1 MYQDQDKAFDFAK
14 STRVTSTVRHNTLPA
29 TFRLV
34 IFCATI
40 KKINKEKNII
50 SVSYHRYVRDVIKS
64 NMLYSIGMM
73 FLPLSGGDFLLRP

>member
-1 MYQDQDKAFDFAK
+1 MTSPKAQG
-14 STRVTSTVRHNTLPA
+14 VTSTVRHDTLPA

-40 KKINKEKNII
+40 KKITKEKNII
-50 SVSYHRYVRDVIKS
+50 SASYHRYVRDVIKS